1 MTMPD
6 DLESEDNFEG
16 IFQGEIS
23 STLESHARTKF
34 KPWHK
39 PRKHF
44 VRLYQWCHETR
55 QLLKKLNLGDN
66 GELRYLGLPGE
77 DLLDIRV
84 LQGVCQK
91 AKVKLRYIGFDS
103 SLTSAQLNLSR
114 HEVNS
119 GNFIHPSSVVTPDR
133 LEELASLDSMAFKSV
148 DRHSPFDVINLD
160 LCDSVTAAAQDGKIP
175 NLEAIRTL
183 CDVQI
188 KRRGQPWLLFLTTR
202 VIRENLDQKTTQ
214 LLFDRLLKNISE
226 NGGFSATLNSKLNLS
241 VAQIKSEMQAT
252 ASLDKQGWLSAYVLA
267 VSKWLLHYMMANGY
281 VVTVRMLPSYS
292 YSVHRDDRDMVSL
305 AFLLEPAS
313 LSRED
318 DTQLTKPRAAVVAV
332 ASEINLAEELVDQV
346 AKIEDIDRKLDSD
359 KALKVKMLTKCGAL
373 LSTLRY
379 DMVAYKA
386 FASAD

>member
-1 MTMPD
+1 MPD
-6 DLESEDNFEG
+6 DSENQDSLEG

-23 STLESHARTKF
+23 STLESGTRTKF

-44 VRLYQWCHETR
+44 VRLYQWCYETR
-55 QLLKKLNLGDN
+55 QLLKRLKPGDD

-91 AKVKLRYIGFDS
+91 FKVKLRYIGFDS

-119 GNFIHPSSVVTPDR
+119 GNFIHPSSVVTSDR
-133 LEELASLDSMAFKSV
+133 LEELGSLDSMAYQNI

-160 LCDSVTAAAQDGKIP
+160 LCDSVTASAQDGIIP

-202 VIRENLDQKTTQ
+202 AIRENLDQKTTQ

-226 NGGFSATLNSKLNLS
+226 NSGFSATLNSKLKLNE
-241 VAQIKSEMQAT
+241 AQIKSEMEAT
-252 ASLDKQGWLSAYVLA
+252 ASLNKQGWLSAYVLA

-292 YSVHRDDRDMVSL
+292 YSVRRDDRDMVSL

-313 LSRED
+313 LLRED
-318 DTQLTKPRAAVVAV
+318 DTQLTKRRQTVVPA
-332 ASEINLAEELVDQV
+332 ASEIQLAEELVDQI
-346 AKIEDIDRKLDSD
+346 ARIEDIDEKLNLDSE
-359 KALKVKMLTKCGAL
+359 LKLKMFKKCGAL

-379 DMVAYKA
+379 DMVAYRD
-386 FASAD
+386 FAAAD